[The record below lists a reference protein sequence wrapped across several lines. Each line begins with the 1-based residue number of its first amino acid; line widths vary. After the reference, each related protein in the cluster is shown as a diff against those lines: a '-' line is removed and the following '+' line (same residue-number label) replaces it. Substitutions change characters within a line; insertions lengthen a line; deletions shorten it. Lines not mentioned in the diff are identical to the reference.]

1 MKNLLFFIICACLL
15 TQCSDE
21 TISPDAYEAI
31 VLNKRLNLPSTPFN
45 YAVLNLPSFFQSE
58 FIKISDNTPVD
69 NQVSDQGATLGR
81 VLFYDKN
88 LSINRTIACAS
99 CHIQKFGFSDTAK
112 LSLGFEGGKTHRH
125 SMGLANAKYY
135 VSGRFF
141 WDERAATLEDQVLMP
156 IQDKVEMG
164 MDIDSLVKR
173 LYAIDYYR
181 ILFKRA
187 FGDSVVTK
195 QRISKSLAQFVR
207 SMVSYRSKY
216 DQGRALVN
224 KDLDSFPNF
233 TSLENRGKRIFFTAQ
248 PTSCSSC
255 HNTNVFAG
263 DNPRNN
269 GLKDNQDEGVQI
281 VTKSP
286 FDFGKFKTPSLKNIA
301 VRPPYMHDGRF
312 QSLFEVINHYTTGIQ
327 YSETLDNH
335 LKSNGTPDFIKI
347 ELEDRE
353 ALVRFLETL
362 TDHEM
367 LKDEKF
373 SNPFK

>member
-58 FIKISDNTPVD
+58 FIKISDNTPAD
-69 NQVSDQGATLGR
+69 NPVSDQGATLGR

-99 CHIQKFGFSDTAK
+99 CHIQKFGFSDTAT

-156 IQDKVEMG
+156 IQDKLEMG

-248 PTSCSSC
+248 PTSCASC
-255 HNTNVFAG
+255 HNTNAFIG

-269 GLKDNQDEGVQI
+269 GLRDNQDEGVQI

-312 QSLFEVINHYTTGIQ
+312 QSLYEVINHYTTGIQ
-327 YSETLDNH
+327 YSESLDNH
-335 LKSNGTPDFIKI
+335 LKLNGSPDFIKI
-347 ELEDRE
+347 SLEDRD
-353 ALVRFLETL
+353 ALVSFLEAL